1 MQLRVGQFPLDG
13 VLAGRVK
20 MKLQKLVLIGKA
32 GADSNFAAVFIRHF
46 HDMPCVLHYERCIA
60 ITESNI
66 LENGS
71 NCVGRQN
78 VHGSLLLAD
87 LRQRRACAHDR
98 SASRK
103 GVIVAAQKSPAVRSD
118 WRIRIMVP
126 RLSRRHRCRQT
137 NQNNE
142 QQTFPCSVHHL
153 FSSVSMGD
161 YTANKSMTQT
171 ASCLQLYVLRVD
183 ATGNANSGPATV
195 QVCWHEIPAL
205 MDHGIWCVPSAPN
218 PNILAAD
225 SNHSLIP
232 LCATSFC
239 FSFCCWKSS

>member
-1 MQLRVGQFPLDG
+1 MVRPELAFRGQHAQVEVDGLDVLINQGDG

-20 MKLQKLVLIGKA
+20 MKLQNLVLIGKA

-71 NCVGRQN
+71 NCVGGQN

-161 YTANKSMTQT
+161 YTANNCGCDRKRQFG
-171 ASCLQLYVLRVD
+171 AR
-183 ATGNANSGPATV
+183 NR
-195 QVCWHEIPAL
+195 
-205 MDHGIWCVPSAPN
+205 PS
-218 PNILAAD
+218 L
-225 SNHSLIP
+225 
-232 LCATSFC
+232 
-239 FSFCCWKSS
+239 